1 MKKMY
6 ITPELMVI
14 KINSYALLTGSIV
27 VRGDIEAESDAL
39 SHESSFDW
47 DDDEY

>member
-1 MKKMY
+1 MKKTY
-6 ITPELMVI
+6 IAPDLMVI

-27 VRGDIEAESDAL
+27 VRGDKAESDAL